1 MSFYCNNGR
10 HVLFSRLMDKS
21 LNTNGQA
28 SSAKNDSAWDE
39 RWARFSQG
47 LLSRGIVAGKHDFF
61 RNWVRKFIGFVK
73 PRKWNQALREDVE
86 QYLSLLVREGKAGW
100 QIAQA
105 SESLE
110 LFYRDVEPMDWA
122 RHDWPNTPSTLE
134 LETGRPAEIPRPPL
148 SAERLSRFVGRS
160 DFGELE
166 SRWGGFLGEVGERLR
181 AERYAYRT
189 EQSYLEWVKRFLI
202 FVRPKE
208 RSDLNQTAV
217 EDYLSFLALER
228 RVAASTQNQA
238 FNAILFMF
246 RHVLK
251 TEMGKMGEIP
261 RAKTS
266 RRVPVVLSKEEVVR
280 LFAEMRGVGLL
291 MAKLMYGSG
300 LRVMECVRLR
310 VKDIDFGNNYVVVRE
325 GKGGKDRLVP
335 LPVSLVAALEGH
347 LKQVKGQWERDRAV
361 GAEGVFL
368 PDALARKYP
377 SAGKEWGWFWVFP
390 SDSESRDP
398 HSGVLRRHHLHESGI
413 QQLVKRSA
421 MRAALVKPVT
431 PHTLRHSFATH
442 LLEAGYD
449 IRTVQELL
457 GHSDV
462 STTMIYTHVL
472 NKPGIAVRSPLD

>member
-1 MSFYCNNGR
+1 
-10 HVLFSRLMDKS
+10 MDKS
-21 LNTNGQA
+21 LNINGRL
-28 SSAKNDSAWDE
+28 STAKNDSAWDY

-61 RNWVRKFIGFVK
+61 RNWVRKFIGFVRPK
-73 PRKWNQALREDVE
+73 KWDQALREDVE
-86 QYLSLLVREGKAGW
+86 QYLALLVRECKAGW

-122 RHDWPNTPSTLE
+122 RHDWPRTPSTLE
-134 LETGRPAEIPRPPL
+134 LDKGRPAEVTRPPL
-148 SAERLSRFVGRS
+148 SPETLSRLAGRNDS
-160 DFGELE
+160 GELE
-166 SRWGGFLGEVGERLR
+166 SRWMGFLGEVQMSLR
-181 AERYAYRT
+181 SERYAYRT
-189 EQSYLEWVKRFLI
+189 EQSYLEWVKRFLL

-208 RSDLNQTAV
+208 RSDLNQVAV
-217 EDYLSFLALER
+217 EDYLSFLALKR

-246 RHVLK
+246 SHVLK
-251 TEMGKMGEIP
+251 TEMGKVGEIP
-261 RAKTS
+261 RAQTS
-266 RRVPVVLSKEEVVR
+266 RRVPVVLSKQEVAR
-280 LFAEMRGVGLL
+280 LFSEMQGVGLL
-291 MAKLMYGSG
+291 MAQLMYGSG
-300 LRVMECVRLR
+300 LRVMECVSLR

-335 LPVSLVAALEGH
+335 LPESLLSPLEAH
-347 LKQVKGQWERDRAV
+347 FMQVRGRWERDRAV

-368 PDALARKYP
+368 PNALALKYP

-398 HSGVLRRHHLHESGI
+398 HSGLLRRHHLHESGI
-413 QQLVKRSA
+413 QQLVKRA
-421 MRAALVKPVT
+421 ALRAALVKPVS

-457 GHSDV
+457 GHQDV

>member
-1 MSFYCNNGR
+1 MLIYKMIDN
-10 HVLFSRLMDKS
+10 S
-21 LNTNGQA
+21 LN
-28 SSAKNDSAWDE
+28 SKDSLISHKSNAQWEE

-47 LLSRGIVAGKHDFF
+47 LLSRGIIAGKHDFF

-73 PRKWNQALREDVE
+73 PRKWDQALRDDVE
-86 QYLSLLVREGKAGW
+86 QYLALLVKEGKAGW
-100 QIAQA
+100 QVAQA
-105 SESLE
+105 SEALE
-110 LFYRDVEPMDWA
+110 LFYRDVAPMEWA
-122 RHDWPNTPSTLE
+122 RRDWPPTPSTLGVS
-134 LETGRPAEIPRPPL
+134 LGSPAEVPRPPL
-148 SAERLSRFVGRS
+148 SPEVMSRFAGRS
-160 DFGELE
+160 DSGDLDA
-166 SRWGGFLGEVGERLR
+166 SWGSFLGEVRERLR
-181 AERYAYRT
+181 AQRYAYRT
-189 EQSYLEWVKRFLI
+189 EQSYLDWVKRFLL

-208 RSDLNQTAV
+208 RSDLNHAAV
-217 EDYLSFLALER
+217 EGYLSYLALER

-251 TEMGKMGEIP
+251 TDMDEVGEIP
-261 RAKTS
+261 RAQTS
-266 RRVPVVLSKEEVVR
+266 RRVPVVLGKEEVAR

-310 VKDIDFGNNYVVVRE
+310 VKDIDFANSYVVVRE

-335 LPVSLVAALEGH
+335 LPVSLVAELQAH
-347 LKQVKGQWERDRAV
+347 LKVVRALWEKDRAM

-368 PDALARKYP
+368 PDALALKYP

-390 SDSESRDP
+390 SDSESQDP
-398 HSGVLRRHHLHESGI
+398 RSGVFRRHHLHENGI
-413 QQLVKRSA
+413 QQLVKRAA
-421 MRAALVKPVT
+421 MRAALVKPVS

-442 LLEAGYD
+442 LLENGYD

-472 NKPGIAVRSPLD
+472 NKPGLAVRSPLD

>member
-1 MSFYCNNGR
+1 MIDN
-10 HVLFSRLMDKS
+10 S
-21 LNTNGQA
+21 LNSKGHQ
-28 SSAKNDSAWDE
+28 SSSKSDARWDE

-73 PRKWNQALREDVE
+73 PRKWDQALRDDVE
-86 QYLSLLVREGKAGW
+86 QYLALLVREGKAGW
-100 QIAQA
+100 QVAQV
-105 SESLE
+105 SEALE
-110 LFYRDVEPMDWA
+110 LFYRDVAPMDWA
-122 RHDWPNTPSTLE
+122 RRDWPSTPSTLGVS
-134 LETGRPAEIPRPPL
+134 LGRPDVVPRPPL
-148 SAERLSRFVGRS
+148 SPEVMSRFAGRS
-160 DFGELE
+160 DSGDLE
-166 SRWGGFLGEVGERLR
+166 ARWGSFLGEVRERLR
-181 AERYAYRT
+181 SERYAYRT
-189 EQSYLEWVKRFLI
+189 EQSYLDWVKRFLL
-202 FVRPKE
+202 FVRPKD
-208 RSDLNQTAV
+208 RSDLNHAAV
-217 EDYLSFLALER
+217 EGYHSYLALER

-251 TEMGKMGEIP
+251 TDMGEVGEIP
-261 RAKTS
+261 RAQTS
-266 RRVPVVLSKEEVVR
+266 RRVPVVLGKEEVAR

-310 VKDIDFGNNYVVVRE
+310 VKDIDFANSYVVVRE

-335 LPVSLVAALEGH
+335 LPVSLVADLEAH
-347 LKQVKGQWERDRAV
+347 LKEVRGRWERDRAM

-368 PDALARKYP
+368 PDGMALKFP

-390 SDSESRDP
+390 SDSESQDP
-398 HSGVLRRHHLHESGI
+398 RSGVLRRHHLHESGI
-413 QQLVKRSA
+413 QQLVKRA
-421 MRAALVKPVT
+421 ALRAALVKPVS

-442 LLEAGYD
+442 LLENGYD

-457 GHSDV
+457 GHADV

-472 NKPGIAVRSPLD
+472 NKPGVAVRSPLD